1 MKKLGT
7 TLLFF
12 AIAIQGQEGN
22 VGINTENPVVTL
34 EVAGVPSNTQKADG
48 FLPPRLT
55 GDELFAKS
63 GAYNTEHKGVVVYI
77 TKSASEENQKDKT
90 QRVNNEGYYYYDGNI
105 WVKMQSEAS
114 LDYELKDV
122 GTIFATKPVYAPY
135 SGDKDNNTR
144 ITPLEVVKKIVVPAG
159 EKYEVLL
166 DYSVPAG
173 IKITPDTY
181 FIRLAEG
188 DSLELEGDSLELEGG
203 SLELVKRFS
212 AYIGA
217 RLLKNNKEI
226 KGASRKF
233 VVPMVSVPAEM
244 PMLTISSSY
253 SEVLDNT
260 AGTKDMVVEYS
271 LNGYLEVYPN
281 LTNSP
286 AVMNETDE
294 EIVVYNMYSTDDD
307 FNYNWGKTSLRYQ
320 VYKVNK

>member
-1 MKKLGT
+1 MKKIVKC
-7 TLLFF
+7 LLFF

-34 EVAGVPSNTQKADG
+34 EVAGVPNNTQKADG

-105 WVKMQSEAS
+105 WVKMQGEAL

-135 SGDKDNNTR
+135 SKANFDNSR
-144 ITPLEVVKKIVVPAG
+144 ITPLEVAKKIVVPAG

-173 IKITPDTY
+173 IKITPDADTY
-181 FIRLAEG
+181 SIRLANG
-188 DSLELEGDSLELEGG
+188 DSLA
-203 SLELVKRFS
+203 LVKHFS

-217 RLLKNNKEI
+217 RLLKNNEEI

-233 VVPMVSVPAEM
+233 VVPMVFVSAEKSIISAVI

-253 SEVLDNT
+253 SEMLDNT
-260 AGTKDMVVEYS
+260 AGTKDMVVEYGLS
-271 LNGYLEVYPN
+271 GYLEVNP

-286 AVMNETDE
+286 AVMNETAE
-294 EIVVYNMYSTDDD
+294 EIVVYNMYSD
-307 FNYNWGKTSLRYQ
+307 NENANLNWGKTSLRYQ

>member
-1 MKKLGT
+1 MKNWKKLEKIGKKLVVKG
-7 TLLFF
+7 LLCF
-12 AIAIQGQEGN
+12 AIAVQGQEGN

-34 EVAGVPSNTQKADG
+34 EVAGTPNNPNKADG
-48 FLPPRLT
+48 VIVPRLS
-55 GDELFAKS
+55 GDELFSKKDAYDTKHQ
-63 GAYNTEHKGVVVYI
+63 GALVYI
-77 TKSASEENQKDKT
+77 TKSASVENQKGKT
-90 QRVNNEGYYYYDGNI
+90 QNVNAEGYYFYNGNA

-114 LDYELKDV
+114 VQNYELKDMGIV
-122 GTIFATKPVYAPY
+122 FATNPVYAPY
-135 SGDKDNNTR
+135 KSANDDNTR
-144 ITPLEVVKKIVVPAG
+144 ITPLGVATKIVVPAG

-173 IKITPDTY
+173 VIISPETY
-181 FIRLAEG
+181 EISLANG
-188 DSLELEGDSLELEGG
+188 DALEV
-203 SLELVKRFS
+203 VKRFS

-217 RLLKNNKEI
+217 RLLKNNEEI

-271 LNGYLEVYPN
+271 LNGYLEIYPYS
-281 LTNSP
+281 TNSP
-286 AVMNETDE
+286 AIMNETDE
-294 EIVVYNMYSTDDD
+294 EIVVYNMYSTNEN

>member
-1 MKKLGT
+1 MKKLGMA
-7 TLLFF
+7 LLFF

-77 TKSASEENQKDKT
+77 TKYASEENQKDKT

-105 WVKMQSEAS
+105 WVKMQGEAS

-135 SGDKDNNTR
+135 SRANFDNSR
-144 ITPLEVVKKIVVPAG
+144 ITPLEVAKKIVVPAG

-173 IKITPDTY
+173 IRINPDTY
-181 FIRLAEG
+181 HISLANG
-188 DSLELEGDSLELEGG
+188 D

-233 VVPMVSVPAEM
+233 VVPMVSVPAEI

-253 SEVLDNT
+253 SEMLDNT
-260 AGTKDMVVEYS
+260 NGTKDMVVEYS
-271 LNGYLEVYPN
+271 LNGYLEVNPN

-286 AVMNETDE
+286 AVMNEAAE
-294 EIVVYNMYSTDDD
+294 EIVVYNMYSD
-307 FNYNWGKTSLRYQ
+307 NENANLNWGKTSLRYQ
-320 VYKVNK
+320 IYKVNK

>member
-1 MKKLGT
+1 MKKLGMA
-7 TLLFF
+7 LLFF

-34 EVAGVPSNTQKADG
+34 EVAGVPNNTQKADG

-105 WVKMQSEAS
+105 WVKMQGEAS

-135 SGDKDNNTR
+135 SKANFDNSR

-173 IKITPDTY
+173 IRINPDTY
-181 FIRLAEG
+181 FISLANG
-188 DSLELEGDSLELEGG
+188 D

-233 VVPMVSVPAEM
+233 VVPMVSVPAEI

-271 LNGYLEVYPN
+271 LNGYLEVNPN
-281 LTNSP
+281 STNSP
-286 AVMNETDE
+286 AVMNETTD
-294 EIVVYNMYSTDDD
+294 EIVVYNMYSD
-307 FNYNWGKTSLRYQ
+307 NENANLNWGTTSLRYQ

>member
-135 SGDKDNNTR
+135 SRANFDNSR

-173 IKITPDTY
+173 IRINPDTY
-181 FIRLAEG
+181 HISLANG
-188 DSLELEGDSLELEGG
+188 D

-233 VVPMVSVPAEM
+233 VVPMVSVPAEI

-253 SEVLDNT
+253 SEMLDNT
-260 AGTKDMVVEYS
+260 NGTKDMEVEYS
-271 LNGYLEVYPN
+271 LNGYLEVNPN

-286 AVMNETDE
+286 AVMNETAE
-294 EIVVYNMYSTDDD
+294 KIVVYNMYSD
-307 FNYNWGKTSLRYQ
+307 NENANLNWGKTSLRYQ
-320 VYKVNK
+320 IYKVNK

>member
-1 MKKLGT
+1 MKKIVKC
-7 TLLFF
+7 LLFLV
-12 AIAIQGQEGN
+12 IAIQGQEGN

-77 TKSASEENQKDKT
+77 TKSASEENQKDKI
-90 QRVNNEGYYYYDGNI
+90 QRVNNEGYYYYDGSI
-105 WVKMQSEAS
+105 WVKMQGEVS

-135 SGDKDNNTR
+135 SRANFDNSR
-144 ITPLEVVKKIVVPAG
+144 ITPLEVAKKIVVSAG

-173 IKITPDTY
+173 IRINPDTY
-181 FIRLAEG
+181 HISLANG
-188 DSLELEGDSLELEGG
+188 D

-233 VVPMVSVPAEM
+233 VVPMVSVPAEI

-253 SEVLDNT
+253 SEMLDNT
-260 AGTKDMVVEYS
+260 NGTKDMVVEYS
-271 LNGYLEVYPN
+271 LNGYLEVNPN

-286 AVMNETDE
+286 AVMNETAE
-294 EIVVYNMYSTDDD
+294 EIVVYNMYSD
-307 FNYNWGKTSLRYQ
+307 NENANLNWGKTSLRYQ
-320 VYKVNK
+320 IYKVNK

>member
-1 MKKLGT
+1 MKKLGMA
-7 TLLFF
+7 LLFF

-22 VGINTENPVVTL
+22 VGINTENPVITL
-34 EVAGVPSNTQKADG
+34 EVAGVPNNTQKADG

-105 WVKMQSEAS
+105 WMKMQGEAS

-135 SGDKDNNTR
+135 SKANFDNSR
-144 ITPLEVVKKIVVPAG
+144 ITPLEVAKKIVVPAG

-173 IKITPDTY
+173 IRINPDTDTY
-181 FIRLAEG
+181 SIRLANG
-188 DSLELEGDSLELEGG
+188 DSLA
-203 SLELVKRFS
+203 LVKRFS

-233 VVPMVSVPAEM
+233 VVPMVSIPAEI

-271 LNGYLEVYPN
+271 LNGYLEVNPN

-286 AVMNETDE
+286 AMMNETDE
-294 EIVVYNMYSTDDD
+294 EIVVYNMYSD
-307 FNYNWGKTSLRYQ
+307 NENANLNWGKTSLRYQ

>member
-1 MKKLGT
+1 MKKIVKC
-7 TLLFF
+7 LLFLV
-12 AIAIQGQEGN
+12 IAIQGQEGN

-34 EVAGVPSNTQKADG
+34 EVAGVPNNTQKADG

-90 QRVNNEGYYYYDGNI
+90 QRVNNEGYYYYDGSI
-105 WVKMQSEAS
+105 WVKMQGEAS

-135 SGDKDNNTR
+135 SRDKENVDNSR
-144 ITPLEVVKKIVVPAG
+144 ITPLEVAKKIVVPAG

-173 IKITPDTY
+173 IKITPDTETY
-181 FIRLAEG
+181 SIRLANG
-188 DSLELEGDSLELEGG
+188 DSLA
-203 SLELVKRFS
+203 LVKRFS

-217 RLLKNNKEI
+217 RLLKNNEEI

-233 VVPMVSVPAEM
+233 VVPMVSIPAEM

-253 SEVLDNT
+253 SEMLDNT

-271 LNGYLEVYPN
+271 LNGYLEVYPKDLNVNTN
-281 LTNSP
+281 LINSP
-286 AVMNETDE
+286 AMMNETDE
-294 EIVVYNMYSTDDD
+294 EIVVYNMYSD
-307 FNYNWGKTSLRYQ
+307 NENANLNWGKTSLRYQ